1 MNGGLVDVRPDQPV
15 DESAGKPPGR
25 AKRPW
30 MAWLWCLVAA
40 VTGVSVAGGATLVGA
55 YSKLSGNIKHVDIDA
70 KDLGTRPAKVS
81 KALNILIVGSDTRA
95 GANVKYGHR
104 DLGERTDTII
114 LAHVSPNHDNALLIS
129 FPRDSLVQLPTCP
142 PKPKNGLAGQRAH
155 VGMINESFNF
165 GGIGCTYRTIESLTG
180 IRIDHYAK
188 VDFTG
193 FKSMVNALGG
203 VDICVPKA
211 IDDKKAMLHLAAGK
225 QTVKGEQALGYVR
238 ARYSLGD
245 GSDIGRIQR
254 QQMFIA
260 SMIKKAMSGATL
272 SDPAKLFRFLDAAT
286 KSVTTDP
293 GLTVGV
299 MKDLASSAQGLAAG
313 DIRFVTTPWR
323 YSLTQ
328 PGRVEWVQP
337 QAKRLFQLV
346 ATDTKIQ
353 GSHIKTGRQ
362 GKVSKSKIEISV
374 QNGTTRG
381 GLGTQVAAA
390 LEQRGYTVVKVGD
403 TKRKPYPK
411 TTIMYAADGQ
421 SRVPT
426 LAGDLLVSRSAPV
439 KNVTTTRLVLVIGSD
454 WKGLKAAPVSEEEL
468 KGIDAT
474 QDSCSAE

>member
-1 MNGGLVDVRPDQPV
+1 MNGGLVDVRPVQPG
-15 DESAGKPPGR
+15 DESAAAPPGR
-25 AKRPW
+25 VKRRW
-30 MAWLWCLVAA
+30 TAWLWCLVAA
-40 VTGVSVAGGATLVGA
+40 VAGVSVAGGATLVGA
-55 YSKLSGNIKHVDIDA
+55 YTKLSGNIKHVGVDA
-70 KDLGTRPAKVS
+70 KDLGTRPAKAG

-95 GANVKYGHR
+95 GANGRYGPR

-129 FPRDSLVQLPTCP
+129 FPRDSLVQLPTCQ
-142 PKPKNGLAGQRAH
+142 PKKGLPGQRPH

-165 GGIGCTYRTIESLTG
+165 GGIGCTWKTIESLTG

-260 SMIKKAMSGATL
+260 SMINKAMSGATL
-272 SDPAKLFRFLDAAT
+272 SDPAKLFGFLDAAT

-293 GLTVGV
+293 QLTVGV
-299 MKDLASSAQGLAAG
+299 MKDLATSAQGLAAG
-313 DIRFVTTPWR
+313 NIHFVTTPWR

-337 QAKRLFQLV
+337 QAKQLFRLV
-346 ATDTKIQ
+346 ATDTKIK
-353 GSHIKTGRQ
+353 GSNIKTGRQ
-362 GKVSKSKIEISV
+362 GKVPKSKIEIVV
-374 QNGTTRG
+374 QNGTNRG
-381 GLGTQVAAA
+381 GLGTQVAAG

-403 TKRKPYPK
+403 SKRKPYPK
-411 TTIMYAADGQ
+411 TTIGYSTNGQ
-421 SRVPT
+421 TRVPT
-426 LAGDLLVSRSAPV
+426 LAGDILVSRNSLI
-439 KNVTTTRLVLVIGSD
+439 KNAVTPRLVLVVGSD

-474 QDSCSAE
+474 QDSCSAG

>member
-1 MNGGLVDVRPDQPV
+1 MRPAPPV
-15 DESAGKPPGR
+15 AEPAGKAG
-25 AKRPW
+25 RPW
-30 MAWLWCLVAA
+30 VPWLLCAGAA
-40 VTGVSVAGGATLVGA
+40 VLGVVVAGSATLVGA
-55 YSKLSGNIKHVDIDA
+55 YTTLSGNIKHIDVEA
-70 KDLGTRPAKVS
+70 KDLGKRPAKVS

-95 GANVKYGHR
+95 GSNAKYGHR

-129 FPRDSLVQLPTCP
+129 FPRDSLVQLPACRA
-142 PKPKNGLAGQRAH
+142 KNGLPGQRPH

-165 GGIGCTYRTIESLTG
+165 GGIACTWNTIESLTG
-180 IRIDHYAK
+180 IRIDHFAK

-193 FKSMVNALGG
+193 FKGMVNALGG
-203 VDICVPKA
+203 VEICVPKA
-211 IDDKKAMLHLAAGK
+211 IDDKKAMLHLAAGR
-225 QTVKGEQALGYVR
+225 QNVKGEEALGYVR

-272 SDPAKLFRFLDAAT
+272 SDPAKLFHFLDAAT

-299 MKDLASSAQGLAAG
+299 MKDLALSAQGLAAG

-337 QAKRLFQLV
+337 QAKKLFQLV
-346 ATDTKIQ
+346 ATDTKIK
-353 GSHIKTGRQ
+353 GSNIKTGRQ
-362 GKVSKSKIEISV
+362 GKVPKSKIEIVV
-374 QNGTTRG
+374 QNGTGRG

-403 TKRKPYPK
+403 AKRKPVAR
-411 TTIMYAADGQ
+411 TTIGYSTTGQ
-421 SRVPT
+421 TRVPT
-426 LAGDLLVSRSAPV
+426 LAGDLLVSRNTLVQKA
-439 KNVTTTRLVLVIGSD
+439 TTPRLVLVIGSD

-474 QDSCSAE
+474 QDSCSEG

>member
-1 MNGGLVDVRPDQPV
+1 MNGGLVDVRPTHPV
-15 DESAGKPPGR
+15 EPPLGGTRGGAKGLWKP
-25 AKRPW
+25 
-30 MAWLWCLVAA
+30 WLWCLVAA
-40 VTGVSVAGGATLVGA
+40 VAGVSLAAGGTLVGA
-55 YSKLSGNIKHVDIDA
+55 YTKLSGNIKHVNVDA

-104 DLGERTDTII
+104 EVGERTDTII
-114 LAHVSPNHDNALLIS
+114 LAHISPDRGNALLIS
-129 FPRDSLVQLPTCP
+129 FPRDSLVQLPACA
-142 PKPKNGLAGQRAH
+142 PKNGLTGQRPH

-165 GGIGCTYRTIESLTG
+165 GGIGCTWKTIESLTG
-180 IRIDHYAK
+180 IHIDHFAK

-203 VDICVPKA
+203 VEICVPKP
-211 IDDKKAMLHLAAGK
+211 INDVKAMLHLQAGR
-225 QTVKGEQALGYVR
+225 QLVKGEEALGYVR

-272 SDPAKLFRFLDAAT
+272 TDPARLFHFLDAAT

-293 GLTVGV
+293 QLTVGV
-299 MKDLASSAQGLAAG
+299 MKDLATSAQGLAAG

-337 QAKRLFQLV
+337 QARQLFRLV
-346 ATDTKIQ
+346 ATDTKIK
-353 GSHIKTGRQ
+353 GSNVKTGRQ
-362 GKVSKSKIEISV
+362 TTKIPKSKIQISV
-374 QNGTTRG
+374 QNGTYRS
-381 GLGTQVAAA
+381 GLGAQVAAA
-390 LEQRGYTVVKVGD
+390 LEQRGYSVVKVGD
-403 TKRKPYPK
+403 LKKKPYAK
-411 TTIMYAADGQ
+411 TTIRYAADGQ
-421 SRVPT
+421 TRVPT
-426 LAGDLLVSRSAPV
+426 LAGDLVLSRNLPV
-439 KNVTTTRLVLVIGSD
+439 TDVKTARLVLVIGAD
-454 WKGLKAAPVSEEEL
+454 WKGLKPIATSEDDL

-474 QDSCSAE
+474 QDSCSDT